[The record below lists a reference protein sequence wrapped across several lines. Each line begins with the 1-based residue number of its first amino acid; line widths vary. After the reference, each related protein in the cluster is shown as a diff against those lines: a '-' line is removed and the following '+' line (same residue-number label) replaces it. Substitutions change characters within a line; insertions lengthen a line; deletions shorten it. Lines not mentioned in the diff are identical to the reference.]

1 MIVYQIAV
9 AFGRIVSFLPFRLIY
24 GLSNFI
30 AWLLGAVLKYRSA
43 VIQRNL
49 KASFPEMSQKEQLKT
64 QKGFYR
70 NFADIIVESF
80 KSLSISEKTMRK
92 RFVLRNPEVFQK
104 LYDQNKGLIMVMGH
118 HTNFEW
124 TAMSIPLVVP
134 QNCYAVYHPLKNPR
148 FNKLIVKIREQ
159 FGLKLFKMADTYPF
173 MLNNPDPN
181 PLYVFMADQSPH
193 KGKIKYRGQ
202 FLNQSTPVHLGVENL
217 SKKCNLAVVFIDII
231 RVKRGFYEIE
241 AQLLFDKPQETETY
255 EITNTHLRA
264 LEKLIQKD
272 PPNWLWS
279 HKRWKHA

>member
-1 MIVYQIAV
+1 MIVYSLAL
-9 AFGRIVSFLPFRLIY
+9 AFGRLVALLPFRLIY

-30 AWLLGAVLKYRSA
+30 AWLLGSVLKYRSP
-43 VIQRNL
+43 VIQQNL
-49 KASFPEMSQKEQLKT
+49 QASFPEKGEQELVKIQKS
-64 QKGFYR
+64 FYR

-80 KSLSISEKTMRK
+80 KSLTISEASMRQ

-104 LYDQNKGLIMVMGH
+104 LYEQNKGLIMVMGH

-134 QNCYAVYHPLKNPR
+134 QNCYAVYHPLKNAR

-159 FGLKLFKMADTYPF
+159 FGLKLFKMAETYPF

-193 KGKIKYRGQ
+193 KGKIKYRGH

-217 SKKCNLAVVFIDII
+217 SKKCNLAVVFIDIM
-231 RVKRGFYEIE
+231 RVKRGYYEIE
-241 AQLLFDKPQETETY
+241 AKLLFDKPQDTETY
-255 EITNTHLRA
+255 QITNSHLLA

-272 PPNWLWS
+272 PANWLWS

>member
-1 MIVYQIAV
+1 MIVYYLAL
-9 AFGRIVSFLPFRLIY
+9 AFGRLVALLPFRLIY

-30 AWLLGAVLKYRSA
+30 AWLLGSVLKYRSP
-43 VIQRNL
+43 VIQQNL
-49 KASFPEMSQKEQLKT
+49 QASFPEKGEQELVKIQKS
-64 QKGFYR
+64 FYR

-80 KSLSISEKTMRK
+80 KSLTISEASMRQ

-134 QNCYAVYHPLKNPR
+134 QNCYAVYHPLKNAR

-159 FGLKLFKMADTYPF
+159 FGLKLFKMAETYPF

-193 KGKIKYRGQ
+193 KGKIKYRGH

-217 SKKCNLAVVFIDII
+217 SKKCNLAVVFIDIM
-231 RVKRGFYEIE
+231 RVKRGYYEIE
-241 AQLLFDKPQETETY
+241 AKLLFDKPQDTETY
-255 EITNTHLRA
+255 QITNSHLLA

-272 PPNWLWS
+272 PANWLWS

>member
-1 MIVYQIAV
+1 VIA
-9 AFGRIVSFLPFRLIY
+9 
-24 GLSNFI
+24 
-30 AWLLGAVLKYRSA
+30 K
-43 VIQRNL
+43 NL
-49 KASFPEMSQKEQLKT
+49 KASFPEMTETLLKETK
-64 QKGFYR
+64 KGFYR

-80 KSLSISEKTMRK
+80 KSLSISEKSMRS
-92 RFVLRNPEVFQK
+92 RFILRNPEVFQK
-104 LYDQNKGLIMVMGH
+104 LYAKNRGVIMVMGH

-134 QNCYAVYHPLKNPR
+134 QNCYAVYHPLKNSR

-159 FGLKLFKMADTYPF
+159 FGLQLFKMSDTYPF

-193 KGKIKYRGQ
+193 KGKIKYRGH

-241 AQLLFDKPQETETY
+241 ASLLCEDTTATDTY
-255 EITNTHLRA
+255 EITNTHLAA
-264 LEKLIQKD
+264 LETLIQKD
-272 PPNWLWS
+272 PANWLWS